1 MTQQPAQATG
11 GVPAP
16 PNLARAGS
24 MEDPM
29 RRLMIPALVLSAAL
43 AAGACSSGSSATA
56 NAPASVAPAA
66 SSSAAASTAPSAA
79 SGAAVDIKGFAF
91 NPATLSAK
99 VGDAVTWTNQDSVP
113 HTVTFDD
120 KSADSGNLA
129 QGATFNHTFDKAGT
143 FAYHCSI
150 HPQMTGTVT
159 VG

>member
-1 MTQQPAQATG
+1 
-11 GVPAP
+11 
-16 PNLARAGS
+16 

-29 RRLMIPALVLSAAL
+29 RRLMIPVLVLSAAL
-43 AAGACSSGSSATA
+43 AAGACSSGSTATP

-66 SSSAAASTAPSAA
+66 SSSAPASAPASAA
-79 SGAAVDIKGFAF
+79 SGTSVDIKGFAF
-91 NPATLSAK
+91 APPTISAK

-120 KSADSGNLA
+120 KSVDSGNMA